1 MRIEKE
7 RWRIYLQF
15 DSSGDVGD
23 EDDDEANK
31 EEDQVF
37 KNHNEHKLWN
47 RKVKLKGKISNSLR
61 NYLQPQD
68 DIVVRSEVVLPAFNR
83 KVDFG

>member
-47 RKVKLKGKISNSLR
+47 RKVKLKGKISNCLEITLS
-61 NYLQPQD
+61 P
-68 DIVVRSEVVLPAFNR
+68 
-83 KVDFG
+83 KMT